1 MQQHKLQQQQSFVRA
16 RTASSMPE
24 HHSALRQTAAAASA
38 SAAVSVAA
46 MGQKTVHEF
55 NHDIHLLDE
64 WVDQVLNRDAPSYG
78 AADVSALLG
87 YLQQYNVCFQE
98 LVRHTTALSPALA
111 RIMLKVWL
119 GAFSI
124 SENVLRARNERFQMA
139 QKLQAD
145 AQDLLN
151 RGASESVAAKVQQ
164 DEYALQAAA
173 HRAQAR
179 ALEAELEAL
188 KEQYA
193 AVEKDNEHLRSI
205 VYRHIY
211 AMECEPGDAQQRGVR
226 FRAVSQGKLGEEAR
240 EAHTLSLLRH
250 RGVTLRQTLNEQ
262 QEELQLLLQVRRK
275 AVPCRMAGR

>member
-1 MQQHKLQQQQSFVRA
+1 
-16 RTASSMPE
+16 
-24 HHSALRQTAAAASA
+24 
-38 SAAVSVAA
+38 

-64 WVDQVLNRDAPSYG
+64 WVDQVLNRGTPNFG

-111 RIMLKVWL
+111 RIMLKVWM

-124 SENVLRARNERFQMA
+124 SENVLKARNERFQIA

-145 AQDLLN
+145 AQDLLH
-151 RGASESVAAKVQQ
+151 REASESIAAKVQQ

-179 ALEAELEAL
+179 VLEAELEAL
-188 KEQYA
+188 KEQYT
-193 AVEKDNEHLRSI
+193 AVEKDNEQLRSV

-211 AMECEPGDAQQRGVR
+211 AMEYEPGNAQNPGVR
-226 FRAVSQGKLGEEAR
+226 IRAVSQGKLGEEAQ
-240 EAHTLSLLRH
+240 AVHTLSLLRH
-250 RGVTLRQTLNEQ
+250 RGVTLRQALNEQ
-262 QEELQLLLQVRRK
+262 QEQLQLLLQVRR
-275 AVPCRMAGR
+275 